1 MNKFHIK
8 KISEV
13 DKKKLLKFYQSS
25 FNLKKI
31 DLDSLNWRYRYGF
44 KQYEPLVL
52 EIDNDICGHAGLITN
67 DLKIKNE
74 IKTGIWFTD
83 FYINKK
89 YRSLGYGK
97 LLTQAWMKICP
108 IQVTLCNDASLKIFK
123 KLDWSSN
130 NKFLRKLEIFN
141 YLNLIP
147 IFKNNNIPN
156 VIKENLKIKEIN
168 NQIVSNIANESE
180 KLLSQKSF
188 GVVRDENWFKWRV
201 LECPYKKNMLIF
213 NYEGVDIITNLKVK
227 YNFKILN
234 IIYIS
239 RPINLNLTKVFSS
252 FIRKNKINFISYIS
266 KNEKFLNVSLPWSKK
281 LNFAFNS
288 SDSTI
293 KDSIN
298 ENFNDLQF
306 IDSDIDFI

>member
-1 MNKFHIK
+1 M
-8 KISEV
+8 
-13 DKKKLLKFYQSS
+13 
-25 FNLKKI
+25 
-31 DLDSLNWRYRYGF
+31 NWRYRYGF

-147 IFKNNNIPN
+147 IFK
-156 VIKENLKIKEIN
+156 K
-168 NQIVSNIANESE
+168 
-180 KLLSQKSF
+180 
-188 GVVRDENWFKWRV
+188 
-201 LECPYKKNMLIF
+201 
-213 NYEGVDIITNLKVK
+213 
-227 YNFKILN
+227 
-234 IIYIS
+234 
-239 RPINLNLTKVFSS
+239 
-252 FIRKNKINFISYIS
+252 
-266 KNEKFLNVSLPWSKK
+266 
-281 LNFAFNS
+281 
-288 SDSTI
+288 
-293 KDSIN
+293 
-298 ENFNDLQF
+298 
-306 IDSDIDFI
+306 

>member
-1 MNKFHIK
+1 MI
-8 KISEV
+8 
-13 DKKKLLKFYQSS
+13 
-25 FNLKKI
+25 
-31 DLDSLNWRYRYGF
+31 
-44 KQYEPLVL
+44 
-52 EIDNDICGHAGLITN
+52 
-67 DLKIKNE
+67 
-74 IKTGIWFTD
+74 
-83 FYINKK
+83 YINKK

-168 NQIVSNIANESE
+168 NQTVSNIANESE

-188 GVVRDENWFKWRV
+188 GVVRDENWFKWRI

-213 NYEGVDIITNLKVK
+213 NYEGVDIIANLKVK

-239 RPINLNLTKVFSS
+239 RPINLNLTKLPLYIGCGVLFTAE
-252 FIRKNKINFISYIS
+252 ISQM
-266 KNEKFLNVSLPWSKK
+266 FK
-281 LNFAFNS
+281 LLVEILFFQ
-288 SDSTI
+288 
-293 KDSIN
+293 
-298 ENFNDLQF
+298 DL
-306 IDSDIDFI
+306 I